1 MDIKI
6 KLALL
11 VFVENY
17 GYDYVVLSLLKIL
30 SCGRSPITIC
40 LCIWGVRANHNF
52 VYFVSFLPLEEIIC
66 QKFFHPLCVTS
77 KKDNVIFR
85 EPVEG
90 PWLHGAVIHLLDNGE
105 AEVNME

>member
-1 MDIKI
+1 MGG
-6 KLALL
+6 LPSQF
-11 VFVENY
+11 VFLF
-17 GYDYVVLSLLKIL
+17 G
-30 SCGRSPITIC
+30 GF
-40 LCIWGVRANHNF
+40 RANHNF

-77 KKDNVIFR
+77 NKDNVIFR